1 MAWLEDLTDDIIRD
15 ILLRIPSDDVA
26 SLLRASVVCR
36 RWRRIIAHPD
46 FRRLHGELHRSPV
59 LGFIHA
65 VSHVEPY
72 HSRFV
77 PIDSDYRRPARR
89 ELPRW
94 LVLDCRRGR
103 ALFVTQAND
112 PRSRKRGILDFV
124 VWDPL
129 TNQHRLLPR
138 PESPPL
144 SCRRNFNAAVLCA
157 TDVELEG
164 GDHLDCH
171 WGNFH
176 VAFVWSLPY
185 DPSGRGDI
193 SFATMYSSETGT
205 WSAQVSFRS
214 DAFLDLRPC
223 PSALAGAA
231 LYFRGA
237 TRRHAFEY
245 KLGVQHQ
252 QKPLSVIEE
261 PAPDVFNHQA
271 IFLMSPQGGR
281 LGFAG
286 VEHGPQG
293 GGMGFAGVEHGPDL
307 FLCVCWREINPN
319 GVAQWA
325 RGETIVLEN
334 LLLNVVPIQDPQ
346 PWILLP
352 DAVVVGFAEGTDVIF
367 VAVRL
372 HVHYHIY
379 MVELTSGSA
388 SRVLENSV
396 SFVFPVTTFCVRG
409 M

>member
-1 MAWLEDLTDDIIRD
+1 MAPHEDLPDDIIRD
-15 ILLRIPSDDVA
+15 ILLRIPADDVA

-36 RWRRIIAHPD
+36 RWRRIIAHRD
-46 FRRLHGELHRSPV
+46 FRRLHRELHRPPV

-65 VSHVEPY
+65 VHHDAPF
-72 HSRFV
+72 HSCFV

-89 ELPRW
+89 ELPGW

-112 PRSRKRGILDFV
+112 PRSRERGILDFV

-129 TNQHRLLPR
+129 TDQRRLLPR

-144 SCRRNFNAAVLCA
+144 SYRRNFNAAVLCA
-157 TDVELEG
+157 ADVEVEG

-171 WGNFH
+171 WGNFR
-176 VAFVWSLPY
+176 VAFVWSLPH
-185 DPSGRGDI
+185 DPSGGGDI
-193 SFATMYSSETGT
+193 TFATMYSSATGT
-205 WSAQVSFRS
+205 WSAQVSFHT

-252 QKPLSVIEE
+252 QEPLSMIEE
-261 PAPDVFNHQA
+261 PAPDVFNDQP
-271 IFLMSPQGGR
+271 IFLMSPEGGG

-286 VEHGPQG
+286 VQL
-293 GGMGFAGVEHGPDL
+293 GPDL
-307 FLCVCWREINPN
+307 LLCLCWREITPN

-325 RGETIVLEN
+325 RGQTIVIQN
-334 LLLNVVPIQDPQ
+334 LLLDVVPIQDPYLWIQ
-346 PWILLP
+346 PWIQPWMVVVQP
-352 DAVVVGFAEGTDVIF
+352 DAVVVGFAEGTNVIF

-372 HVHYHIY
+372 HIPYHIY

-388 SRVLENSV
+388 RRVLENSV
-396 SFVFPVTTFCVRG
+396 SFVFPVTTFCVLRYIIS
-409 M
+409 